1 MTDELNNDQHDSP
14 GQRLSGKRMPGKRLP
29 GKRLLEQ
36 AYLLETPVDNKK
48 YYDKLADTYD
58 QDFAREFGYVLPD
71 LVADTYQSLVKPV
84 DTPIVDIGCGTGLLG
99 KALDSTDLVID
110 GIDISDAMLA
120 HSRATGVYRDLLNI
134 DLTAS
139 IANYRNKYGA
149 VLSSGTFTHGHLGSE
164 ALVNLLDMAK
174 PDGLFV
180 IAINQAHYESKGFA
194 TVVQMMVDNQ
204 LIVELA
210 SNQVGIYSNADHTH
224 STDKGLI
231 LSFRKS

>member
-1 MTDELNNDQHDSP
+1 MNDELNSDQQSSPEQRSP
-14 GQRLSGKRMPGKRLP
+14 GKRLSGKRLS

-36 AYLLETPVDNKK
+36 AYLLETPVDNKR

-58 QDFAREFGYVLPD
+58 QDFAQELGYVLPD
-71 LVADTYQSLVKPV
+71 VVADTYRSLVKSV

-120 HSRATGVYRDLLNI
+120 YSRATGVYRDLLNI
-134 DLTAS
+134 DLTVS
-139 IANYRNKYGA
+139 IANFRNKYGS

-174 PDGLFV
+174 PGGLFV
-180 IAINQAHYESKGFA
+180 IAINQSHYESKGFA
-194 TVVQMMVDNQ
+194 AVVQMMVDNQ

-210 SNQVGIYSNADHTH
+210 SQQVSIYSNADHAH
-224 STDKGLI
+224 SADKGLI
-231 LSFRKS
+231 LSFRKG

>member
-1 MTDELNNDQHDSP
+1 MTDELNNDQRGLP
-14 GQRLSGKRMPGKRLP
+14 GQRSP

-58 QDFAREFGYVLPD
+58 QDFARELGYVLPN
-71 LVADTYQSLVKPV
+71 LVADTYRSLFKSV

-134 DLTAS
+134 DLTAG

-164 ALVNLLDMAK
+164 ALVDLLDIAK

-180 IAINQAHYESKGFA
+180 IAINQAHYKSKGFS

-204 LIVELA
+204 LIVELV
-210 SNQVGIYSNADHTH
+210 SQQVGIYSDADHAH
-224 STDKGLI
+224 AADKGLI
-231 LSFRKS
+231 LSFRKG